1 MSKKE
6 KKKTRM
12 KRAKQKRLKKLTKM
26 EYEWEKEYSRRSGWK
41 ESWKEGWK
49 EGWIKGL
56 KEGRDLCVLSLIKKK
71 YCKGKPLV
79 QIADELEEDVEVIRP
94 LYDLVEKYPDK
105 TAEELSE
112 LYVKQC

>member
-1 MSKKE
+1 
-6 KKKTRM
+6 M

-41 ESWKEGWK
+41 EGWKEDWKEGWK

>member
-1 MSKKE
+1 MFSMIQK
-6 KKKTRM
+6 
-12 KRAKQKRLKKLTKM
+12 KRAK
-26 EYEWEKEYSRRSGWK
+26 
-41 ESWKEGWK
+41 
-49 EGWIKGL
+49 
-56 KEGRDLCVLSLIKKK
+56 
-71 YCKGKPLV
+71 GKSLV

>member
-12 KRAKQKRLKKLTKM
+12 KRARQKRLKKLTKM
-26 EYEWEKEYSRRSGWK
+26 EYEWEKEYSRRSG
-41 ESWKEGWK
+41 WKEGWK

-71 YCKGKPLV
+71 YSKGKPLV
-79 QIADELEEDVEVIRP
+79 QIADELEESVESIRP

-112 LYVKQC
+112 LYVK

>member
-41 ESWKEGWK
+41 E
-49 EGWIKGL
+49 GWIKGL

-71 YCKGKPLV
+71 YSKGKPLV
-79 QIADELEEDVEVIRP
+79 QIADELEESVEVIRP

-105 TAEELSE
+105 TEEELLK
-112 LYVKQC
+112 LYVK

>member
-12 KRAKQKRLKKLTKM
+12 KRAEQKRLKKLTKM

-79 QIADELEEDVEVIRP
+79 QIADELEEDVEVIRS

>member
-41 ESWKEGWK
+41 EGW
-49 EGWIKGL
+49 